1 MSELH
6 LIPCCYLNGKYCS
19 YDSAF
24 VDGYF
29 LGFVTMLFI
38 MSLIGVINDIND
50 RYKYNEDEDKD
61 EPKNDS
67 EEASEEEEE
76 KHEEKSEEDKKDE

>member
-50 RYKYNEDEDKD
+50 RYKYNEDDD

-67 EEASEEEEE
+67 EKVSEEEE
-76 KHEEKSEEDKKDE
+76 KHEEKSEEDKKEE